1 MLRIAT
7 HFLCITAMLSALTA
21 FSPGNGP
28 TFSAFALPANT
39 TLAHAASDQNEPWQF
54 DWRSEEDKSFLNS
67 GESALR
73 VLMLNSTAYD
83 SAYVIKMK
91 TLIAKRIPGVIFTDY
106 WGNDPQSL
114 SQLLTNQ
121 HIVIV
126 TYPAKGSG
134 KLIRSF
140 GRVLKQFVQQGGSVV
155 FSGTDQFG
163 ILQYYGLFDLDFGYF
178 CSGMQVH
185 EDATEHPVFSGT
197 PTDFVLANYVY
208 PLDISDPG
216 FVVLADINGY
226 PAAGVKPIGAGKV
239 VYLGLEYYYD
249 EPVSTQ
255 ILENTIRWLAL
266 NNEEI
271 AGENN
276 PVVTGDIQ
284 ARPALRSEERL
295 FAGSGTQPATS
306 PTPAFELKI
315 YPNPYLEKGTLDISL
330 EKSSPVAVEMTDERG
345 GLVAVLLPYRTLNQ
359 GFYRLELPNIS
370 SGVYFIKCQIGSQT
384 TVKKV
389 IKMMPQ

>member
-7 HFLCITAMLSALTA
+7 YFLCITAMLSALTA
-21 FSPGNGP
+21 FSPGSGP
-28 TFSAFALPANT
+28 TFSASALPANT
-39 TLAHAASDQNEPWQF
+39 TLAHAGSNQDASWHY
-54 DWRSEEDKSFLNS
+54 DWKNDADKNFLNA
-67 GESALR
+67 GDAGLHI
-73 VLMLNSTAYD
+73 LMLNTTAYD
-83 SAYVIKMK
+83 SAYVVKMK
-91 TLIAKRIPGVIFTDY
+91 TLISKRIPGATFTDY

-114 SQLLTNQ
+114 SQLLTNHQ
-121 HIVIV
+121 IVVV
-126 TYPAKGSG
+126 TYPAKGSV

-140 GRVLKQFVQQGGSVV
+140 GRVLKQFAQQGGSVV

-163 ILQYYGLFDLDFGYF
+163 ILQYFGLFDLDFGYF
-178 CSGMQVH
+178 CSGMKVH

-266 NNEEI
+266 DHEEI
-271 AGENN
+271 AGESN
-276 PVVTGDIQ
+276 PVVAGDIH
-284 ARPALRSEERL
+284 ARPARRSEERL
-295 FAGSGTQPATS
+295 FAGSGTQTATS
-306 PTPAFELKI
+306 LTPLFELKI

-330 EKSSPVAVEMTDERG
+330 EKSAPVVVEMTDERG
-345 GLVAVLLPYRTLNQ
+345 GLVAVLLPYRTLSQ
-359 GFYRLELPNIS
+359 GFYRLELPDVS

-389 IKMMPQ
+389 VKMIPQ